1 MVIIDCFAD
10 LQAPSCL
17 GNDEMIDGPESLEPV
32 VFTSTIRVA
41 LSPLNFSD
49 NIQDNTMPL
58 NLIEKSHHDVYPA
71 IDPKGKLQSTAEG
84 KVVVL
89 TGAGKGIGEVQIL
102 GI

>member
-1 MVIIDCFAD
+1 
-10 LQAPSCL
+10 
-17 GNDEMIDGPESLEPV
+17 MIDGPESLEPV

-49 NIQDNTMPL
+49 NIQDITMPL
-58 NLIEKSHHDVYPA
+58 NLTEKLHHDVYPA
-71 IDPKGKLQSTAEG
+71 IDPKGKLQGTAEG